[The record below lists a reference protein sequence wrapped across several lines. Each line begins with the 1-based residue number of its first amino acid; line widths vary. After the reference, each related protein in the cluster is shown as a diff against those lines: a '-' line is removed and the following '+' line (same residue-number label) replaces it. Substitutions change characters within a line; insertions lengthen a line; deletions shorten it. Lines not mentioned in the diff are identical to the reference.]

1 MFEIEILITDLMAN
15 RWQEPIDI
23 AKKLNIHS
31 LINVTDK
38 KLVFTNKISIS
49 KNIIETKQKDINR
62 ILSFFTFLGGKQIRF
77 VINGEIIPDELKQE
91 FCFVLKCYMN
101 SLKQNDINS
110 YCSEYKKLTI
120 KDRVGNPEIRI
131 WDKNDFGCSFCKL
144 SVYGLD
150 DNIDTPYYSLP
161 LNEFTTFTDTK
172 ALIDKEK
179 LKEYILSSIQV
190 AKYCPHFQHEK
201 ITKNIDEFPSE
212 IDKNND
218 KWIFENQK
226 IFSIS
231 QEGENLLLEV
241 NSLRKK
247 EDI

>member
-1 MFEIEILITDLMAN
+1 MIEIEILITDLMAN
-15 RWQEPIDI
+15 RWQEPIEI

-31 LINVTDK
+31 LINVSDK
-38 KLVFTNKISIS
+38 KLVFTNKMSIS
-49 KNIIETKQKDINR
+49 KNLIETKQKDINR
-62 ILSFFTFLGGKQIRF
+62 ILSFFTFVGAKQVRF
-77 VINGEIIPDELKQE
+77 VINGEVIPDDLKQE

-110 YCSEYKKLTI
+110 YCSEIKKLTI
-120 KDRVGNPEIRI
+120 KDRVGNPQVRI
-131 WDKNDFGCSFCKL
+131 WDKNDFSCSFCKL

-150 DNIDTPYYSLP
+150 DNLDIPCYSLQ

-172 ALIDKEK
+172 AIIDKQK

-190 AKYCPHFQHEK
+190 AKYCPHFQLEK

-212 IDKNND
+212 IDKNDIN
-218 KWIFENQK
+218 WEFNQQK
-226 IFSIS
+226 IFTIS
-231 QEGENLLLEV
+231 FEGENISTEI
-241 NSLRKK
+241 NSIRKK